1 MPDTHAIARN
11 LTAAG
16 IPADHADAI
25 ADAITNAI
33 RSAIRDAAKHGEFV
47 TPDMLRADI
56 AALEARLTWRFAGAL
71 LAQTAVIA
79 ALIRMLG

>member
-1 MPDTHAIARN
+1 MLDTHAIARS
-11 LTAAG
+11 LTNAG

-25 ADAITNAI
+25 TN
-33 RSAIRDAAKHGEFV
+33 AIRDAAERNDYA
-47 TPDMLRADI
+47 TRADLAADL

-71 LAQTAVIA
+71 LAQTAVLA